1 METVN
6 NSFESLFQKLEA
18 YGKTTIQLSKLK
30 SLEMSTVLASS
41 LLSRLAVILVLSTST
56 LVLSIGVALWLGELL
71 GRTYYGFFV
80 VAGFYLLAGIIFHLY
95 LHQWIKRPVSNLI
108 IKQALQ

>member
-1 METVN
+1 
-6 NSFESLFQKLEA
+6 
-18 YGKTTIQLSKLK
+18 
-30 SLEMSTVLASS
+30 MSTVLASS
-41 LLSRLAVILVLSTST
+41 LISRLAVILVLSTST

-71 GRTYYGFFV
+71 GRIYYGFFV

>member
-41 LLSRLAVILVLSTST
+41 LISRLAVILVLSTST

-71 GRTYYGFFV
+71 GRIYYGFFV

>member
-1 METVN
+1 METVS

-18 YGKTTIQLSKLK
+18 YGNTTIQLSKLK

-41 LLSRLAVILVLSTST
+41 LISRLAVILVLSTST

-95 LHQWIKRPVSNLI
+95 LHQWIKRPVSTLI

>member
-1 METVN
+1 METVR
-6 NSFESLFQKLEA
+6 NSFETLFERLEA
-18 YGKTTIQLSKLK
+18 YGKTTIELSKLK
-30 SLEMSTVLASS
+30 SLEMSTVVASS
-41 LLSRLAVILVLSTST
+41 LLSRLAVILVFSTST

-80 VAGFYLLAGIIFHLY
+80 VAGFYLFAGIIFHFY
-95 LHQWIKRPVSNLI
+95 LHQWINRPVSTLI